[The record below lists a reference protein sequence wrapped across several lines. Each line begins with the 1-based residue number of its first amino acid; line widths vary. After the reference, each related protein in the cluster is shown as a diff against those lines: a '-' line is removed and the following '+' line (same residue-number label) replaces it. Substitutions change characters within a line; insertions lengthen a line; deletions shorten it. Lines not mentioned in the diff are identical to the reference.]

1 MYFNPKKLF
10 VFVIIT
16 PRVQFLVDK
25 STQKMTAFVS
35 KSIKK
40 ASQSSE
46 LIRGVNIFLFK
57 CGLSLTPRVHFLNW
71 LPTEPSLG
79 WRENH
84 VILSRPK
91 EEVARGAIETAL
103 LGRWRWRQSRCGV
116 RSWRAAKRGQWLH
129 KLLDTNVNVF
139 HTTMAI
145 SMRRFSAVTNP
156 SRSSKDLWKRH
167 SSSDRVAVSLRRKKQ
182 SNGQEK
188 TDLGFFNSRNCQIFL
203 SFWRQFWLFPSLC
216 VWQM

>member
-57 CGLSLTPRVHFLNW
+57 CGLSLTPRVHFLN
-71 LPTEPSLG
+71 
-79 WRENH
+79 
-84 VILSRPK
+84 
-91 EEVARGAIETAL
+91 
-103 LGRWRWRQSRCGV
+103 
-116 RSWRAAKRGQWLH
+116 
-129 KLLDTNVNVF
+129 
-139 HTTMAI
+139 
-145 SMRRFSAVTNP
+145 
-156 SRSSKDLWKRH
+156 
-167 SSSDRVAVSLRRKKQ
+167 
-182 SNGQEK
+182 
-188 TDLGFFNSRNCQIFL
+188 
-203 SFWRQFWLFPSLC
+203 
-216 VWQM
+216 